1 MLVAVST
8 DQVLSGERPF
18 SRADEPAR
26 PVSVYGRTK
35 LEGEQ
40 AVLGLCDRSAVVRV
54 ALLSGRV
61 HGPHPS
67 CTEAVAWALR
77 AGRPLR
83 LFTDQHRTP
92 VDPESVSAAIAA
104 LIHREARGVFH
115 LGGPERLSR
124 HELGLRVAAVLGLD
138 PSPIQA
144 VRQSELAFDAPRAA
158 DASLDSSHARDTL
171 GWEPRPLD
179 EAIRSGRFDRD

>member
-1 MLVAVST
+1 
-8 DQVLSGERPF
+8 
-18 SRADEPAR
+18 
-26 PVSVYGRTK
+26 
-35 LEGEQ
+35 
-40 AVLGLCDRSAVVRV
+40 
-54 ALLSGRV
+54 
-61 HGPHPS
+61 
-67 CTEAVAWALR
+67 
-77 AGRPLR
+77 
-83 LFTDQHRTP
+83 
-92 VDPESVSAAIAA
+92 
-104 LIHREARGVFH
+104 VFH